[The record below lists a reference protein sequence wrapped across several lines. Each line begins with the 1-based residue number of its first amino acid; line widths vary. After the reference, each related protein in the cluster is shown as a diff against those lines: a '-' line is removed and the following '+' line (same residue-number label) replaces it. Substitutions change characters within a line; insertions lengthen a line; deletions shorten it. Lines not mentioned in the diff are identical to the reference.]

1 MPSTGMALTYIT
13 GYALFPTT
21 DKLTRVYNDSTCL
34 IDNSFLNKFEDYSVS
49 GNIVSDVTDHFS
61 QFGIL
66 KSTVGIAQPKKITP
80 RDYSKFSQHAFLQE
94 LSDLTWDSILSAKDP
109 SKVIFYLL

>member
-1 MPSTGMALTYIT
+1 MPKKNRLQ

-66 KSTVGIAQPKKITP
+66 KSTVGIAQPKKNYT
-80 RDYSKFSQHAFLQE
+80 S
-94 LSDLTWDSILSAKDP
+94 
-109 SKVIFYLL
+109 